1 VVDIHK
7 RLESNRVSRKTG
19 DNAGPLRPSGAV
31 LDIAKRLEGA
41 GFETWCVG
49 GAVRD
54 ALLGHPHLDWDLA
67 TAATPQQVRR
77 LFRRTI
83 PVGIEFG
90 TVGVLDD
97 RGVMHEVTTF
107 RRDVRTDGRH
117 AVVEFGASLEDDLAR
132 RDFTINAIAYSPSR
146 KEIRDPFGGR
156 EDLEA
161 GIVRAV
167 GTPTERM
174 REDRL
179 RALRAIRFASRFDFA
194 IEPATWSAIV
204 ASAPHLR
211 RLSMER
217 VKQELEKTMDQVA
230 RPSRALRLWRESG
243 ALSALVP
250 ALANVSDVALAA
262 MDEVARPV
270 AGEGAAGTGRPDR
283 RINRLLAL
291 FSDLE
296 PEAAGRA
303 LRDLRFSNA
312 DIAWITGVLAR
323 WRAIE
328 GELRAALPAAHGAG
342 SGTAEENRGTGTS
355 GSPSGA
361 ATLPAA
367 ATVRRW
373 VGATG
378 RARVRAVL
386 RLAAARFAA
395 ERATGGAAPSA
406 ASVRAIYRE
415 ALTTAFRDPVEIG
428 DLAVDGDD
436 LRAAGIPPGPALGR
450 VLARLLE
457 DVLEDP
463 ARNTREWLIPR
474 ARELFSQLE
483 R

>member
-1 VVDIHK
+1 M
-7 RLESNRVSRKTG
+7 
-19 DNAGPLRPSGAV
+19 RPSGAV
-31 LDIAKRLEGA
+31 LDIAKKLESA

-83 PVGIEFG
+83 PKGIEFG

-117 AVVEFGASLEDDLAR
+117 AVVEFGASLEEDLAR
-132 RDFTINAIAYSPSR
+132 RDFTINAMAWSPSR
-146 KEIRDPFGGR
+146 RELRDPFGG
-156 EDLEA
+156 EADLRA
-161 GIVRAV
+161 RVVRAV
-167 GTPTERM
+167 GVAGARM

-179 RALRAIRFASRFDFA
+179 RALRAIRFAARFDFE
-194 IEPATWSAIV
+194 IERATLAAIV
-204 ASAPHLR
+204 ASAPYLR

-217 VKQELEKTMDQVA
+217 VKQELEKTMEQVDC
-230 RPSRALRLWRESG
+230 PSKALRLWRDSG
-243 ALSALVP
+243 ALEALIP
-250 ALANVSDVALAA
+250 TLANISEVALSA

-270 AGEGAAGTGRPDR
+270 PAAGDAGIGRPDR
-283 RINRLLAL
+283 RMNRFVAL

-296 PEAAGRA
+296 PDVAART

-312 DIAWITGVLAR
+312 DNAWITSVLAR

-328 GELRAALPAAHGAG
+328 GGLRAELPAAERAG
-342 SGTAEENRGTGTS
+342 SGATA
-355 GSPSGA
+355 
-361 ATLPAA
+361 LPPVV
-367 ATVRRW
+367 VRRW
-373 VGATG
+373 VGVTG
-378 RARVRAVL
+378 RTRLRAVL

-395 ERATGGAAPSA
+395 ERKGGREAPSSGSMRALYRA
-406 ASVRAIYRE
+406 ALR
-415 ALTTAFRDPVEIG
+415 TAFRDPVEIG

-436 LRAAGIPPGPALGR
+436 LRKAGIPPGPVLGR
-450 VLARLLE
+450 VLAQLLE

-463 ARNTREWLIPR
+463 ARNTIEWLVPR
-474 ARELFSQLE
+474 ARELYAQFE